1 MKVDCVKYTKDKELL
16 RVVTSAA
23 HTAFLTDTLRN
34 LQTANK
40 FRHRN
45 LHSNFSND
53 IRSPRHFSD
62 VSFLPTSTSS
72 PSRIVSQ
79 YMCQNKLHTPE
90 SYISIS
96 GFLGSLCPF
105 ILKSCAVPKS
115 HTRGRFLVTLCN
127 TECNTGE

>member
-1 MKVDCVKYTKDKELL
+1 MKVDSAKYTKDKELL

-23 HTAFLTDTLRN
+23 YTAFLTDTLRN

-62 VSFLPTSTSS
+62 VSCLPTSTSS

-79 YMCQNKLHTPE
+79 YAMCQNKLRTPE
-90 SYISIS
+90 SYISVS
-96 GFLGSLCPF
+96 GFLGSLCPIYF
-105 ILKSCAVPKS
+105 EILCSPEVAYSRSFFGHPVQ
-115 HTRGRFLVTLCN
+115 H
-127 TECNTGE
+127 